1 MSEKYGYT
9 VAEVLWAVREEMAQT
24 VEDVLARR
32 VRLLFVDAREAQ
44 NVARRVAE
52 VMAEEMGKDKTW
64 IDEQVESFVNVSNNY
79 IVC

>member
-1 MSEKYGYT
+1 M
-9 VAEVLWAVREEMAQT
+9 AEVIWAIRNEMAQT

-44 NVARRVAE
+44 KATRKVAE
-52 VMAEEMGKDKTW
+52 VMAEEMGKDKAW
-64 IDEQVESFVNVSNNY
+64 IDEQVESFTKVSNNY

>member
-1 MSEKYGYT
+1 
-9 VAEVLWAVREEMAQT
+9 MAQT

-64 IDEQVESFVNVSNNY
+64 IDEQVESFANVSNNY

>member
-1 MSEKYGYT
+1 
-9 VAEVLWAVREEMAQT
+9 MAQT